1 MVRQG
6 PANPMGGPA
15 GKGPQANA
23 PKRKK
28 SPKTRLLQFD
38 LGKSPPYNPRPR
50 CFAATGFGVVFPV
63 DFRRENR
70 RRALFDIV
78 ILGRGTWA
86 AARYATRVKGQTL
99 AQSIEQRRECSR
111 SSARQN

>member
-1 MVRQG
+1 
-6 PANPMGGPA
+6 MGGLA
-15 GKGPQANA
+15 GKGPQATA
-23 PKRKK
+23 SKRKK
-28 SPKTRLLQFD
+28 SPKTRLLLFD

-78 ILGRGTWA
+78 ISGRGTWA
-86 AARYATRVKGQTL
+86 AARYATHDRRFVFGRET
-99 AQSIEQRRECSR
+99 IEQRH
-111 SSARQN
+111 